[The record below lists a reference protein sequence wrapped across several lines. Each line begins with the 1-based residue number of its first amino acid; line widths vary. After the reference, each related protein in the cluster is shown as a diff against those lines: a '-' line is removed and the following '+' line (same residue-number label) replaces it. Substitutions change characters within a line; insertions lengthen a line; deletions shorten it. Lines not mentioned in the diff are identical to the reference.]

1 MATKKPAV
9 DAAATTTS
17 TTLAPGKKAKTPLE
31 LKAIFDAVKPLLTPY
46 EKGSMKV
53 RVNFETKYDLWSEMK
68 LVDQKGKPRDEMAFL
83 AMIVQSSYMG
93 FYFMPVYTHPDLVE
107 KLGPNL
113 RACLKGKSCF
123 HLTRWDAEL
132 EQEVKAALKL
142 GYALYKEVGWVK

>member
-31 LKAIFDAVKPLLTPY
+31 LKAIFDAMKPLVAPY
-46 EKGSMKV
+46 EKGSLKV

-68 LVDQKGKPRDEMAFL
+68 MVDQKGKPRDEMAFL
-83 AMIVQSSYMG
+83 AMIVQSSYLG
-93 FYFMPVYTHPDLVE
+93 FYYMPQCTHPVFLE
-107 KLGPNL
+107 QLGPNL
-113 RACLKGKSCF
+113 RKCLKGKSCF
-123 HLTRWDAEL
+123 HLTRWDATL
-132 EQEVKAALKL
+132 ESEVKAALKL